1 MDFGLTP
8 HVGGRELHRDGERP
22 KERPAHG
29 VIHYELRQGE
39 ASQFHTLDAD
49 EYWFFY
55 AGSMLEL

>member
-1 MDFGLTP
+1 MW
-8 HVGGRELHRDGERP
+8 GGCELHRDGERP